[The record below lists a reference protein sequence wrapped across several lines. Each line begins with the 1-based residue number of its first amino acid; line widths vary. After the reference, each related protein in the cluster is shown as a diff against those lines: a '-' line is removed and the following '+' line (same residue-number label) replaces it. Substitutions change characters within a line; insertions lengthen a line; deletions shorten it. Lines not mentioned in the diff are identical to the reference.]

1 MDRSFWQT
9 GHKPTL
15 LSAFLYFD
23 LSFMV
28 WYLLGPLQV
37 PIAAALGLDTRER
50 ALMVATPSWPAR
62 CCGWP
67 PACWRTASVPSA
79 PG

>member
-37 PIAAALGLDTRER
+37 PIAAAL
-50 ALMVATPSWPAR
+50 AWTPASAR
-62 CCGWP
+62 
-67 PACWRTASVPSA
+67 
-79 PG
+79 